1 MSTGDTPLRR
11 PRKDARYNAEEL
23 KAIQPFKE
31 VFVSERSKPSRLKI
45 FQNDI
50 LPALFNYWESVG
62 KGPVDKIESC
72 LRAKEL
78 ASWLTNNWQVR
89 KGIARKSNGFRVK
102 RSNAIWMLYEDRVW
116 EEIASLLGVEEANSS
131 TLGWFGMRIR
141 ALQNIHRK
149 MSEAEKAKVDE
160 EVEKMSRKGY
170 PDEVKRRLA
179 EKYSWK
185 RIHNSDQEHWKEL
198 GLLSVTFT
206 AHTRPDGQLVVNVHD
221 HIADLMSVA
230 AQPFLEVYKDNV
242 TNMKRQLMEYM
253 RTLRPPAN
261 PILRE
266 AVIFNISEDGFP
278 ILPVSWDGLKHN
290 KDKLEQ
296 YFKLYLSQHY
306 KLATNYGSQHVPFKS
321 IAENLSSYTSPE
333 YLPSD
338 LQMTNPRNMRKKAIQ
353 EFFEHVSERQN
364 VHGIKQAFR
373 FKMVKSGNQMVPAKY
388 PNDAGAGADN
398 NNTLASKRPRKGKVV
413 AGPTGQPNHKESYL
427 DDVNAVSD
435 ADAGADSDVPLA
447 DLRKGLRK
455 TKAVTGPTY
464 QLNHVESDLD
474 NAGANADTDS
484 VAAQGSLSALADPQT
499 KQFVLVG
506 QSVIGKLTK
515 AGIPMPVPVPFNGP
529 VDGDPQYF
537 IDAEI
542 YQQFMQDEQYPPFTV
557 QLIADEVID
566 PMLLHMVPPM
576 VGEIRLPQAPG
587 SASDNIPVK
596 QPKPKTVTAENIA
609 LAPAS
614 CMDSNP
620 VKQPKPRRVTAK
632 NAAPGPGPGPTLGT
646 GSNPVT
652 QPKPKTVTAE
662 SLAPGP
668 GPAPTSGME
677 SNPVKQPKPKRVT
690 ADDLALKEAEETIGR
705 SKRRGAKL
713 VVS

>member
-1 MSTGDTPLRR
+1 MSTGDTPLW
-11 PRKDARYNAEEL
+11 KDARYNAEEL

-31 VFVSERSKPSRLKI
+31 VFVLERSKPGRLKI

-78 ASWLTNNWQVR
+78 ASWLTNNWRVW
-89 KGIARKSNGFRVK
+89 KGIARKSNGFHVK
-102 RSNAIWMLYEDRVW
+102 RSNAIWMLYEDCVW
-116 EEIASLLGVEEANSS
+116 DEIASLLGVEEANSS
-131 TLGWFGMRIR
+131 TLGWFGMRMR

-170 PDEVKRRLA
+170 LDEVKR
-179 EKYSWK
+179 S
-185 RIHNSDQEHWKEL
+185 
-198 GLLSVTFT
+198 
-206 AHTRPDGQLVVNVHD
+206 HD

-253 RTLRPPAN
+253 RTLWPPAN

-321 IAENLSSYTSPE
+321 IAENLSSYISPE
-333 YLPSD
+333 YLLSD

-353 EFFEHVSERQN
+353 EFFKHVSERQN
-364 VHGIKQAFR
+364 VHGIKQVFR
-373 FKMVKSGNQMVPAKY
+373 FKMVKS
-388 PNDAGAGADN
+388 GADN

-435 ADAGADSDVPLA
+435 ADAGADSNVPLA

-474 NAGANADTDS
+474 NASANADTDS
-484 VAAQGSLSALADPQT
+484 IAAQGSLSALADPQT

-587 SASDNIPVK
+587 PASDNIPVK

-652 QPKPKTVTAE
+652 QPKPKMVTAE